1 MPPSPSTTSAGR
13 RASAKRDDEFPYPD
27 HVAQTTAATI
37 QQDVGAAVAQLRSPA
52 GGGCDVVF
60 AVGFC
65 YGGRHAWLSTAGG
78 HGLAG
83 AVGFYGSTGERNGE
97 PGPTDRAAELVGPIL
112 ALQAGDDANILPEH
126 NAAFDQ
132 ALTAAGVEHELVV
145 YDGAPHSFFDR
156 RQEDY
161 AEQSADAWKRTLA
174 FIERYTPPA

>member
-1 MPPSPSTTSAGR
+1 M
-13 RASAKRDDEFPYPD
+13 
-27 HVAQTTAATI
+27 
-37 QQDVGAAVAQLRSPA
+37 
-52 GGGCDVVF
+52 
-60 AVGFC
+60 GFC

-132 ALTAAGVEHELVV
+132 ALTAAGVEHEVVV
-145 YDGAPHSFFDR
+145 YGGAPHSFFDR

-161 AEQSADAWKRTLA
+161 AEQSGDAWKRTLA
-174 FIERYTPPA
+174 FIEHHTPA